1 MMKKLLVLSLLLL
14 LPLTGCQKNP
24 VTTKKESTT
33 TEIIAKNQQKFQKAQ
48 KNTSVIHTNDFT
60 GDYLGPASTLT
71 ELLENRSKGYAVIK
85 GTVYN
90 LESMSEPK
98 NMVWTKTSIRV
109 DQVLT
114 GKKSLKGKTLQV
126 PLKGGLST
134 TDEYYQ
140 DMKKP
145 DKNQKILVQ
154 NDMAPLPKI
163 GSQVIIRLEKVD
175 LTKESDY
182 TNYLKNS
189 GFKESTAYNPFY
201 EQSNLWI
208 KEPGKKKFVL
218 NSSLIKHQQ
227 KTNGMDYAAGME
239 KLTKEI
245 NAKYNK

>member
-14 LPLTGCQKNP
+14 LPLTGCQKNS
-24 VTTKKESTT
+24 VTTKKENTN
-33 TEIIAKNQQKFQKAQ
+33 TEIIEKNQQKFQKAR
-48 KNTSVIHTNDFT
+48 KNALVIHTNDFT
-60 GDYLGPASTLT
+60 GDYLGPANTLT
-71 ELLENRSKGYAVIK
+71 ELLKNRNKGYAVIK

-114 GKKSLKGKTLQV
+114 GKKSLRGKNLQV

-145 DKNQKILVQ
+145 KKNQKILVQ

-163 GSQVIIRLEKVD
+163 GSQVIVRLNKVNLD
-175 LTKESDY
+175 KESDY
-182 TNYLKNS
+182 TNYLKDS
-189 GFKESTAYNPFY
+189 GFKESTAYNPFCGSKN
-201 EQSNLWI
+201 QAKRNL
-208 KEPGKKKFVL
+208 F
-218 NSSLIKHQQ
+218 
-227 KTNGMDYAAGME
+227 
-239 KLTKEI
+239 
-245 NAKYNK
+245 